1 MKPDEKQRERPM
13 NLVALLQ
20 DKQFLME
27 VLPPII
33 IAAILFLARHII
45 SELIKRW
52 KRRRLIYRCE
62 KDYLSTI
69 VAKYGYITPW
79 GMLAANTGR
88 IPLEEL
94 YVPLKL
100 RSEGLISSQYED
112 RDSIG
117 IQVDERHSLQSILNR
132 MESPWPAIV
141 GSPGSGKT
149 TLVKYIAWVLG
160 RSRLANKRLFGFSSG
175 ATHKHIGEE
184 WGNLRE
190 KLPIVVNL
198 HKLEEPDKQLSVCS
212 LLKMCM
218 GPPLTDRCPEDLFE
232 AFLGNGECI
241 VMFDGLDEVSSN
253 RRRAIIENIQNFVA
267 DYGKKGNVFLL
278 TCREAVFPGIGGFS
292 VYSLCE
298 FVRADV
304 EKYARAW
311 YRAALSPRETERVDL
326 STQQALMEENAQN
339 LIDAVW
345 NNEFAGRL
353 AVNPLL
359 LSMLAL
365 TYSPAG
371 KLPEGRV
378 EFYDECLPWLL
389 GNMDRGKSVKNRFSA
404 KQKLTLLEPL
414 AYWMHHQPG
423 GEADKTDLVTRIKQ
437 NLPRIGIMGSDDN
450 AVAFLTET
458 KERTGVLVDMGARKY
473 GFSHRT
479 FREYL
484 TAREFRNRRVM
495 GRNELL
501 RLINEPKWD
510 EVCLFYVGLGANPD
524 AIELVDEIRRRTPD
538 PLRTN
543 LFLAARCLEE
553 MVVVEEPTVEKKIIQ
568 SLVGEVKSVQF
579 EGLKDKARRALMR
592 MARSQRQAP
601 VIEAIRDMLRQPELQ
616 QEAADMLIKL
626 RCIDEAVVKA
636 VLKMLCSTDE
646 ERLKARYALSEIG
659 HSVQSYDCVH
669 RLLSHPEAKYR
680 GSAALALGWL
690 GIHDEAVISEIIAL
704 LDDRDK
710 RVRKRCV
717 AALGWIGNATDATIM
732 ALVRRLTLPDSVA
745 DVRYVAAAALGE
757 LGDRRHEVVSALIA
771 RVKQDND
778 ARVRGRA
785 ASSLGWLGDG
795 RDEVVDALLGLL
807 DSETET
813 EDVRGRAVLAL
824 GDLGVSQKPITER
837 VARLLDDPKST
848 RVQWRAASA
857 LAQVGESSEE
867 VITALAAR
875 VRMGEARALSDA
887 ADKKEVRQKD
897 LVVKY
902 ASQALTWLDQ
912 GYGEVINIL
921 KLLAENGT
929 GSQRADAVAAIGQL
943 GLIDRDIMKLVM
955 ARIDDEEEDV
965 RGAAISALRR
975 LGVVDESILAAITDR
990 LENDPATSV
999 QWRAAMALG
1008 VLGHADQKIIDMLI
1022 SKLEDGEAEV
1032 KLRSADA
1039 LVRLGKGGEPA
1050 ANALVKL
1057 LSDAGPGV
1065 ALHAVKA
1072 LSILGLRSES
1082 IDSELLKAFLNV
1094 TGAELKGEIATTF
1107 STLGCTEPAVIEEL
1121 IGALSDANMEL
1132 RAKCA
1137 SSLSDLARKERDV
1150 VKSIACLLAAEDST
1164 IKRNAVM
1171 GLYLII
1177 RVSQTGIQEMLLTAE
1192 EDLLDDALLTDE
1204 TEIGHPL
1211 VGDKSKLKDVAW
1223 WLLREYRRTDPVR
1236 YKQRYLAT

>member
-1 MKPDEKQRERPM
+1 M